1 MKSEKKRE
9 YADGRER
16 DEKTLPQWLL
26 GWKRAQRTRNVG
38 GVKNLEKAIK
48 QMFFKSQQVCFE
60 LLTSNTVRPKN
71 DVVLS
76 NVLLQKTGD

>member
-16 DEKTLPQWLL
+16 DKTLPQWLL

-76 NVLLQKTGD
+76 SVLLQKTGD

>member
-16 DEKTLPQWLL
+16 DKTLPQWLL

-48 QMFFKSQQVCFE
+48 QILPSLEEGKKG
-60 LLTSNTVRPKN
+60 TNT
-71 DVVLS
+71 DL
-76 NVLLQKTGD
+76 